1 MLLRSASPKDTIALL
16 ALINEAFNRT
26 TNDSFTEQ
34 YFDPSYRHTLVA
46 VEADTIVATA
56 TLHYVQKIDRIM
68 GQIEDVVVGTDYRG
82 RGLGRL
88 LVEELL
94 KKAIEKGCY
103 KVILN
108 TADKNVPFYK
118 KMGFLKEEFQMV
130 KRY

>member
-1 MLLRSASPKDTIALL
+1 MKNCMETHFLEKPIFMLLRSASPKDTIALL
-16 ALINEAFNRT
+16 SLIIEAFNRT

-46 VEADTIVATA
+46 VEADTNVATA

-68 GQIEDVVVGTDYRG
+68 GQIEDVVVSSDYRG

-94 KKAIEKGCY
+94 KKAIEKGIY
-103 KVILN
+103 TEDQISKI
-108 TADKNVPFYK
+108 KN
-118 KMGFLKEEFQMV
+118 L
-130 KRY
+130 